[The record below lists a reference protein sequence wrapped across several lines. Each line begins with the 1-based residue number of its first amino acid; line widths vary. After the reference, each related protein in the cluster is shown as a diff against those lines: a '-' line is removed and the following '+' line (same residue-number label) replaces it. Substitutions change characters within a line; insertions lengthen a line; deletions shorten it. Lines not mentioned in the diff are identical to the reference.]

1 MVQFSL
7 YSLDGQAN
15 GQVSKQIT
23 QRTNS
28 LKVAVEKYN
37 AALAAWKDRVNGL
50 PEELDFD
57 TMKDPESEVFQDF
70 RGNISSVSE
79 NQVPFS
85 VRRNVIDLHNFIE
98 RCKEE
103 LSHLDVETLRLFHY
117 HVAEKSRFEELVREY
132 SGNTLAYFGEI
143 NCILEKRKHEAE
155 NRLYAIGSIFG
166 DRLSV
171 EMIST
176 IPQVECKFVSTET
189 TTETF
194 EKELVEL
201 NQGEDVH
208 DDDEQPDDD
217 IVLILESSDEE
228 NDDGIEDE
236 DETELN
242 MDL

>member
-1 MVQFSL
+1 M
-7 YSLDGQAN
+7 
-15 GQVSKQIT
+15 
-23 QRTNS
+23 
-28 LKVAVEKYN
+28 
-37 AALAAWKDRVNGL
+37 
-50 PEELDFD
+50 
-57 TMKDPESEVFQDF
+57 
-70 RGNISSVSE
+70 
-79 NQVPFS
+79 
-85 VRRNVIDLHNFIE
+85 
-98 RCKEE
+98 
-103 LSHLDVETLRLFHY
+103 
-117 HVAEKSRFEELVREY
+117 
-132 SGNTLAYFGEI
+132 
-143 NCILEKRKHEAE
+143 
-155 NRLYAIGSIFG
+155 YAIGSIFG
-166 DRLSV
+166 DCLPV

-176 IPQVECKFVSTET
+176 IPQVECKFVSTKT